1 MQESV
6 TIANADGVELN
17 YKLYDDNT
25 AWLLGANSDI
35 TTLNIPA
42 KVTYDGQE
50 YKVTAI
56 GSRAFKWKRSLTT
69 VSGGENITEIYDS
82 AFEGCYMLTS
92 NITFNNVTLIGA
104 YAFNTCGDGSLN
116 LTFKDID
123 CETIGSD
130 AFYNISGT
138 VNLNGTVK
146 IIDPNAF
153 KAENNDGNYVV
164 NADLCGITE
173 INRNAFENIKGG
185 DINLELNNATI
196 IDNVFINI
204 KNTNIKIKGSIS
216 RILDYS
222 FYLCSGEQLICEI
235 YNSTADWV
243 NENTFD
249 GCNFNE
255 FAIYVPESLRNDY
268 INKKISNVKIEK
280 FDNSHIQTINGIKYA
295 VRTDDPSFEVIGTED
310 GTVFTDGIV
319 NLDVETIYNLP
330 VTSIKDNAFGGQ
342 TINYIC
348 VPKANYETIHANAA
362 EVYKNKVYV
371 YGSEGQVH

>member
-1 MQESV
+1 MIMKSTTKNYECNSLNFRALGGGIGKKCRTNLLILFTFLITALPTWAKSVVQESV

-25 AWLLGANSDI
+25 AWLLGATSDI

-42 KVTYDGQE
+42 NVTYDEQE

-56 GSRAFKWKRSLTT
+56 GSYAFRWKSSLTT

-104 YAFNTCGDGSLN
+104 YAFNTCGYGSLN

-130 AFYNISGT
+130 AFYNFSGA

-146 IIDPNAF
+146 IIDTNAF
-153 KAENNDGNYVV
+153 KNMNNVENYVV

-173 INRNAFENIKGG
+173 ISINAFENIKGG
-185 DINLELNNATI
+185 SINLELNNATI
-196 IDNVFINI
+196 EDNVFINI
-204 KNTNIKIKGSIS
+204 ENTNIKIKGSIS
-216 RILDYS
+216 SIQNSS
-222 FYLCSGEQLICEI
+222 FYQCSGEQLICEI

-243 NENTFD
+243 NENTFE
-249 GCNFNE
+249 GCDFSLS
-255 FAIYVPESLRNDY
+255 AIYVPASLRNDY
-268 INKKISNVKIEK
+268 LNKHIS
-280 FDNSHIQTINGIKYA
+280 
-295 VRTDDPSFEVIGTED
+295 
-310 GTVFTDGIV
+310 
-319 NLDVETIYNLP
+319 
-330 VTSIKDNAFGGQ
+330 
-342 TINYIC
+342 
-348 VPKANYETIHANAA
+348 
-362 EVYKNKVYV
+362 
-371 YGSEGQVH
+371 